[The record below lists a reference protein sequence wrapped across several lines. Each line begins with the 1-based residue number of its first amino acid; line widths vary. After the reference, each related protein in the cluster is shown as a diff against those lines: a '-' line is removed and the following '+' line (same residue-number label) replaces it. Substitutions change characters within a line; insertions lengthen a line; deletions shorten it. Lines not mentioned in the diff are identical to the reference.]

1 MSILAKIFTLFRGTA
16 TEAGQ
21 AVVDKNAIRILDQ
34 EMRDSTTE
42 LAKSKEAL
50 TQVMAQRQLSANR
63 GSALLAKRKEYE
75 GYVQGALAKGDE
87 GLAREV
93 AVKLSDV
100 ERDLQAEANNVQG
113 LDTSIASLKTAIR
126 NTETQLTRLKQQIN
140 TVKATEAVQ
149 RAQSAVAARHSG
161 ANSKIGTA
169 LDSLERIKQRQE
181 ENTARMEAAQQ
192 LEHETG
198 DGDLQAR
205 LANAGLVNDP
215 SNVDG
220 ILERLRGPQTA
231 QIIDAS
237 STTPDQQKL
246 LAAESLFGERKQ

>member
-16 TEAGQ
+16 NEAGQ

-34 EMRDSTTE
+34 ELRDSTSE
-42 LAKSKEAL
+42 LAKSKQEL
-50 TQVMAQRQLSANR
+50 TKVMAQRQLAANR
-63 GSALLAKRKEYE
+63 GSALLDKRREYE

-93 AVKLSDV
+93 ATKLSDV
-100 ERDLQAEANNVQG
+100 ERDLQAEAENVQS
-113 LDTSIASLKTAIR
+113 LDSSIGSLKTAIR
-126 NTETQLTRLKQQIN
+126 STETQLTRLKQQID

-149 RAQSAVAARHSG
+149 RAQSAVSARHSG

-181 ENTARMEAAQQ
+181 EQGARFEAAHQ
-192 LEHETG
+192 LEQETG
-198 DGDLQAR
+198 DGDLKSR
-205 LANAGLVNDP
+205 LAQAGLVHDA

-220 ILERLRGPQTA
+220 ILERFRKPQDAIVLDGPA
-231 QIIDAS
+231 SADA
-237 STTPDQQKL
+237 QKL
-246 LAAESLFGERKQ
+246 LAAESLFDKRK

>member
-16 TEAGQ
+16 NEAGQ

-34 EMRDSTTE
+34 EMRDSTSE

-50 TQVMAQRQLSANR
+50 TKVMAQRQLSANR

-87 GLAREV
+87 NLAREV
-93 AVKLSDV
+93 AEKLSEV
-100 ERDLQAEANNVQG
+100 ERDLQGEAGNVQG
-113 LDTSIASLKTAIR
+113 LDTSISSLKNAIR
-126 NTETQLTRLKQQIN
+126 STETQLTRLKQQIN

-169 LDSLERIKQRQE
+169 LDSLERIKQRQAE
-181 ENTARMEAAQQ
+181 RGLKLDATQVAEGETLDAS
-192 LEHETG
+192 LE
-198 DGDLQAR
+198 AR
-205 LANAGLVNDP
+205 LRRAGIIAEEDRAEAVL
-215 SNVDG
+215 S
-220 ILERLRGPQTA
+220 RLKDRQ
-231 QIIDAS
+231 D
-237 STTPDQQKL
+237 
-246 LAAESLFGERKQ
+246 E

>member
-1 MSILAKIFTLFRGTA
+1 MSILAKIFTLLRGTT

-34 EMRDSTTE
+34 ELRDSTTE

-50 TQVMAQRQLSANR
+50 TSVMAQRQLSANR

-87 GLAREV
+87 NLAREV

-100 ERDLQAEANNVQG
+100 ERDLQGEATNVQG
-113 LDTSIASLKTAIR
+113 LDTSITSLKTAIR

-149 RAQSAVAARHSG
+149 RAQSAVSARHSG

-181 ENTARMEAAQQ
+181 EQSARMEAAQQ
-192 LEHETG
+192 LEYEAG

-220 ILERLRGPQTA
+220 ILERLRGPQRA
-231 QIIDAS
+231 VIIDAS
-237 STTPDQQKL
+237 TETPEQQKL
-246 LAAESLFGERKQ
+246 LAAESLFGDRK

>member
-1 MSILAKIFTLFRGTA
+1 MSILSKIFTLFRGTA

-34 EMRDSTTE
+34 ELRDSTTE
-42 LAKSKEAL
+42 LAKSKGEL
-50 TQVMAQRQLSANR
+50 TKVMAQRQLAANR
-63 GSALLAKRKEYE
+63 GTALLAKRKEYE
-75 GYVQGALAKGDE
+75 GYVQGALGKGDE
-87 GLAREV
+87 SLAREV

-100 ERDLQAEANNVQG
+100 ERDLQAEATNVQQM
-113 LDTSIASLKTAIR
+113 DNSIGSLKTAIR
-126 NTETQLTRLKQQIN
+126 STETQLTRLKQQID

-149 RAQSAVAARHSG
+149 RAQSAVSARHSG

-181 ENTARMEAAQQ
+181 EQGARFEAAQQ
-192 LEHETG
+192 LEHEAG

-205 LANAGLVNDP
+205 LAQAGLVNDA

-220 ILERLRGPQTA
+220 ILERFRSPQA
-231 QIIDAS
+231 AVLVDES
-237 STTPDQQKL
+237 SAEGKQKL
-246 LAAESLFGERKQ
+246 LAAESLFSERK

>member
-34 EMRDSTTE
+34 ELRDSTTE

-87 GLAREV
+87 NLAREV
-93 AVKLSDV
+93 ALKLSDV
-100 ERDLQAEANNVQG
+100 ERDLQGEATNVQG
-113 LDTSIASLKTAIR
+113 LDTSITSLKTAIR

-149 RAQSAVAARHSG
+149 RAQSAVSARHSG

-169 LDSLERIKQRQE
+169 LDSLERIKLRQE
-181 ENTARMEAAQQ
+181 EQSARMEAAQQ
-192 LEHETG
+192 LEHEAG

-205 LANAGLVNDP
+205 LAHAGLVNDP

-220 ILERLRGPQTA
+220 ILERLRAPQTVVL
-231 QIIDAS
+231 IDAS
-237 STTPDQQKL
+237 VDTPEKQKL
-246 LAAESLFGERKQ
+246 LAAESLFGDRK

>member
-1 MSILAKIFTLFRGTA
+1 MSILGKILTLFRGTA
-16 TEAGQ
+16 NEAGQ

-34 EMRDSTTE
+34 ELRDSTAE
-42 LAKSKEAL
+42 LARSKEEL
-50 TQVMAQRQLSANR
+50 TKVMAQRQLSANR

-75 GYVQGALAKGDE
+75 GYVQGALGKGDE
-87 GLAREV
+87 ALAREV

-100 ERDLQAEANNVQG
+100 ERDLQAEATSVQQM
-113 LDTSIASLKTAIR
+113 DASIASLKAAIR
-126 NTETQLTRLKQQIN
+126 DTETQLARLKQQIN

-181 ENTARMEAAQQ
+181 EQGARFEAARQ
-192 LEHETG
+192 LEQETG
-198 DGDLQAR
+198 EEDLQAR
-205 LANAGLVNDP
+205 LTNAGLVNDP

-220 ILERLRGPQTA
+220 ILERFRPQRDQA
-231 QIIDAS
+231 LQDQSA
-237 STTPDQQKL
+237 TTPDQQKL
-246 LAAESLFGERKQ
+246 LAAESLFGERK

>member
-42 LAKSKEAL
+42 LGKSKEAL
-50 TQVMAQRQLSANR
+50 TRVMAQRQLSANR
-63 GSALLAKRKEYE
+63 GGALLAKRKEYE

-87 GLAREV
+87 SLAREV

-100 ERDLQAEANNVQG
+100 ERDLQSEAGNVQG
-113 LDTSIASLKTAIR
+113 LDTSITSLKTAIR

-231 QIIDAS
+231 LIIDAS
-237 STTPDQQKL
+237 ATTPDQQKL

>member
-1 MSILAKIFTLFRGTA
+1 MSILAKIFTLLRGTT

-50 TQVMAQRQLSANR
+50 THVMAQRQLSANR

-87 GLAREV
+87 NLAREV
-93 AVKLSDV
+93 AEKLSDV
-100 ERDLQAEANNVQG
+100 ERDLQAEATNVQG
-113 LDTSIASLKTAIR
+113 MDTSITALKTAIR
-126 NTETQLTRLKQQIN
+126 DTETQLTRLKQQIN

-149 RAQSAVAARHSG
+149 RAQSAVSARHSG

-181 ENTARMEAAQQ
+181 EQSARMEAAQQ
-192 LEHETG
+192 LEHESG

-220 ILERLRGPQTA
+220 ILERLRGPQRA
-231 QIIDAS
+231 VIIDAS
-237 STTPDQQKL
+237 AETPEQQKL
-246 LAAESLFGERKQ
+246 LAAESLFGDRK

>member
-1 MSILAKIFTLFRGTA
+1 MSILSKILTLFRGTA

-34 EMRDSTTE
+34 ELRDSTTE
-42 LAKSKEAL
+42 LARSKDEL
-50 TQVMAQRQLSANR
+50 TKVMAQRQLAANR
-63 GSALLAKRKEYE
+63 GSALLTKRKEYE
-75 GYVQGALAKGDE
+75 GYVQGALTKGDE
-87 GLAREV
+87 TLARDV

-100 ERDLQAEANNVQG
+100 ERDLQSEASNVQQM
-113 LDTSIASLKTAIR
+113 DASIASLKTAIR
-126 NTETQLTRLKQQIN
+126 DTETQLARLKQQIN

-181 ENTARMEAAQQ
+181 EQSARFEAAQQ
-192 LEHETG
+192 LQHESG

-205 LANAGLVNDP
+205 LASAGLVNDP

-220 ILERLRGPQTA
+220 ILERFRPQRA
-231 QIIDAS
+231 EVLSDQS
-237 STTPDQQKL
+237 PTPEQQKL
-246 LAAESLFGERKQ
+246 LAAESLFGERK

>member
-1 MSILAKIFTLFRGTA
+1 MSLFSKILTLFRGTA
-16 TEAGQ
+16 NEAGQ

-34 EMRDSTTE
+34 ELRDSTAE
-42 LAKSKEAL
+42 LSRSKEEL
-50 TQVMAQRQLSANR
+50 TKVMAQRQLAANR
-63 GSALLAKRKEYE
+63 GTALLSKRKEYE

-87 GLAREV
+87 ALAREV

-100 ERDLQAEANNVQG
+100 ERDLQGEAANVQG
-113 LDTSIASLKTAIR
+113 LDTSITSLKTAIR

-181 ENTARMEAAQQ
+181 EQSARMEAAQQ

-231 QIIDAS
+231 VIIDAS
-237 STTPDQQKL
+237 AATPDQQKL
-246 LAAESLFGERKQ
+246 LAAESLFGERK

>member
-1 MSILAKIFTLFRGTA
+1 MSILSKILTLFRGTA
-16 TEAGQ
+16 NEAGQ

-34 EMRDSTTE
+34 ELRDSTAE
-42 LAKSKEAL
+42 LARSKDEL
-50 TQVMAQRQLSANR
+50 TKVMAQRQLSANR
-63 GSALLAKRKEYE
+63 GSAMLTKRKEYE

-87 GLAREV
+87 NLAREV

-100 ERDLQAEANNVQG
+100 ERDLQSEAGNVQQM
-113 LDTSIASLKTAIR
+113 DTSIATLKTAIR
-126 NTETQLTRLKQQIN
+126 DTETQLARLKQQIN

-181 ENTARMEAAQQ
+181 EQSARFEAAQQ
-192 LEHETG
+192 LQHESG

-220 ILERLRGPQTA
+220 ILERFRPQRA
-231 QIIDAS
+231 ELLEDQSA
-237 STTPDQQKL
+237 TPEQQKL
-246 LAAESLFGERKQ
+246 LAAESLFGERK

>member
-16 TEAGQ
+16 NEAGQ

-34 EMRDSTTE
+34 EMRDSTSE

-50 TQVMAQRQLSANR
+50 TKVMAQRQLSANR

-87 GLAREV
+87 NLAREV
-93 AVKLSDV
+93 AEKLSEV
-100 ERDLQAEANNVQG
+100 ERDLQGEAGNVQG
-113 LDTSIASLKTAIR
+113 LDTSISSLKNAIR
-126 NTETQLTRLKQQIN
+126 STETQLTRLKQQIN

-181 ENTARMEAAQQ
+181 ENSARMEAAQQ
-192 LEHETG
+192 LEHESG

-205 LANAGLVNDP
+205 LANAGLVKDP

-220 ILERLRGPQTA
+220 ILERLRG
-231 QIIDAS
+231 S
-237 STTPDQQKL
+237 STGAIIEGSSTPVDQKL
-246 LAAESLFGERKQ
+246 LAAESLFGGRKQ

>member
-1 MSILAKIFTLFRGTA
+1 MSILSKILTLFRGTA

-34 EMRDSTTE
+34 ELRDSTAE
-42 LAKSKEAL
+42 LARSKDEL
-50 TQVMAQRQLSANR
+50 TKVMAQRQLSANR

-75 GYVQGALAKGDE
+75 GYVQGALGKGDE
-87 GLAREV
+87 SLAREV

-100 ERDLQAEANNVQG
+100 ERDLQAEAGSVQQM
-113 LDTSIASLKTAIR
+113 DASIASLKGAIR
-126 NTETQLTRLKQQIN
+126 DTETQLARLKQQIN

-181 ENTARMEAAQQ
+181 EQGARFEAARQ
-192 LEHETG
+192 LESETG
-198 DGDLQAR
+198 EGDLQAR

-220 ILERLRGPQTA
+220 ILERFRPQRA
-231 QIIDAS
+231 EVLEDQS
-237 STTPDQQKL
+237 PTPEQQRL
-246 LAAESLFGERKQ
+246 LAAESLFGERK

>member
-34 EMRDSTTE
+34 ELRDSTTE

-87 GLAREV
+87 NLAREV
-93 AVKLSDV
+93 ALKLSDV
-100 ERDLQAEANNVQG
+100 ERDLQGEATNVQG
-113 LDTSIASLKTAIR
+113 LDTSITSLKTAIR

-149 RAQSAVAARHSG
+149 RAQSAVSARHSG

-169 LDSLERIKQRQE
+169 LDSLERIKLRQE
-181 ENTARMEAAQQ
+181 EQSARMEAAQQ
-192 LEHETG
+192 LEHEAG
-198 DGDLQAR
+198 DGDLHAR
-205 LANAGLVNDP
+205 LAHAGLVNDP

-220 ILERLRGPQTA
+220 ILERLRGPQTVVL
-231 QIIDAS
+231 IDAS
-237 STTPDQQKL
+237 ADTPEKQKL
-246 LAAESLFGERKQ
+246 LAAESLFGDRK

>member
-16 TEAGQ
+16 NEAGQ

-34 EMRDSTTE
+34 EMRDSTSE

-50 TQVMAQRQLSANR
+50 TKVMAQRQLSANR

-87 GLAREV
+87 NLAREV
-93 AVKLSDV
+93 AEKLSDV
-100 ERDLQAEANNVQG
+100 ERDLQAEAGNVQG
-113 LDTSIASLKTAIR
+113 MDTSIASLKTAIR
-126 NTETQLTRLKQQIN
+126 STETQLTRLKQQIN

-192 LEHETG
+192 LEHESG

-205 LANAGLVNDP
+205 LASAGLVHDA

-220 ILERLRGPQTA
+220 ILERLRGPRTA
-231 QIIDAS
+231 QVIDDS
-237 STTPDQQKL
+237 SPEAEQKL
-246 LAAESLFGERKQ
+246 LAAESLFGPRKP

>member
-1 MSILAKIFTLFRGTA
+1 MSILNKILTLFRGTA
-16 TEAGQ
+16 NEAGQ

-34 EMRDSTTE
+34 ELRDSTAE
-42 LAKSKEAL
+42 LARSKNEL
-50 TQVMAQRQLSANR
+50 TKVMAQRQLSANR

-75 GYVQGALAKGDE
+75 GYVQGAMGKGDE
-87 GLAREV
+87 SLAREV
-93 AVKLSDV
+93 AVKLSEV
-100 ERDLQAEANNVQG
+100 ERDLQAEASSVQQM
-113 LDTSIASLKTAIR
+113 DASIASLKGAIR
-126 NTETQLTRLKQQIN
+126 DTETQLARLKQQIN

-181 ENTARMEAAQQ
+181 EQGARFEAARQ
-192 LEHETG
+192 LENETG
-198 DGDLQAR
+198 EGDLQAR

-220 ILERLRGPQTA
+220 ILERFRPQRA
-231 QIIDAS
+231 EVLEDQS
-237 STTPDQQKL
+237 PTPEQQRL
-246 LAAESLFGERKQ
+246 LAAESLFGERK

>member
-21 AVVDKNAIRILDQ
+21 AVVDRNAIRILDQ
-34 EMRDSTTE
+34 ELRDSTTE

-87 GLAREV
+87 NLAREV
-93 AVKLSDV
+93 ALKLSDV
-100 ERDLQAEANNVQG
+100 ERDLQGEATNVQG
-113 LDTSIASLKTAIR
+113 LDTSITSLKTAIR

-149 RAQSAVAARHSG
+149 RAQSAVSARHSG

-169 LDSLERIKQRQE
+169 LDSLERIKLRQE
-181 ENTARMEAAQQ
+181 EQSARMEAAQQ
-192 LEHETG
+192 LEHEVG

-205 LANAGLVNDP
+205 LAHAGLVNDP

-220 ILERLRGPQTA
+220 ILERLRAPQTVVL
-231 QIIDAS
+231 IDAS
-237 STTPDQQKL
+237 VDTPEKQKL
-246 LAAESLFGERKQ
+246 LAAESLFGDRK

>member
-1 MSILAKIFTLFRGTA
+1 MSILAKIFTLLRGTT

-34 EMRDSTTE
+34 ELRDSTTE

-50 TQVMAQRQLSANR
+50 TRVMAQRQLSANR

-75 GYVQGALAKGDE
+75 GYVQGALAKNDE
-87 GLAREV
+87 NLAREV

-100 ERDLQAEANNVQG
+100 ERDLQGEATNVQG
-113 LDTSIASLKTAIR
+113 LDTSITSLKTAIR

-149 RAQSAVAARHSG
+149 RAQSAVSARHSG

-181 ENTARMEAAQQ
+181 EQGARMEAAQQ

-205 LANAGLVNDP
+205 LKHAGLVNDP

-220 ILERLRGPQTA
+220 ILDRLRGPQRA
-231 QIIDAS
+231 VIIDAS
-237 STTPDQQKL
+237 VDTPEQQKL
-246 LAAESLFGERKQ
+246 LAAESLFGDRK

>member
-16 TEAGQ
+16 NEAGQ

-34 EMRDSTTE
+34 EMRDSTSE

-50 TQVMAQRQLSANR
+50 TKVMAQRQLSANR

-87 GLAREV
+87 NLAREV
-93 AVKLSDV
+93 AEKLSEV
-100 ERDLQAEANNVQG
+100 ERDLQGEAGNVQG
-113 LDTSIASLKTAIR
+113 LDTSISSLKNAIR
-126 NTETQLTRLKQQIN
+126 STETQLTRLKQQIN

-181 ENTARMEAAQQ
+181 ENSARMEAAQQ
-192 LEHETG
+192 LEHESG

-205 LANAGLVNDP
+205 LANAGLVKDP

-220 ILERLRGPQTA
+220 ILERLRG
-231 QIIDAS
+231 S
-237 STTPDQQKL
+237 STGAIIEGSSTPVDQKL
-246 LAAESLFGERKQ
+246 LAAESLFGGRKE

>member
-87 GLAREV
+87 NLAREV

-100 ERDLQAEANNVQG
+100 ERDLQAEAHNVQG

>member
-1 MSILAKIFTLFRGTA
+1 MSILSKILTLFRGTA
-16 TEAGQ
+16 NEAGQ

-34 EMRDSTTE
+34 ELRDSTTE
-42 LAKSKEAL
+42 LARSKEEL
-50 TQVMAQRQLSANR
+50 TKVMAQRQLAANR
-63 GSALLAKRKEYE
+63 GTALLSKRKEYE

-87 GLAREV
+87 ALAREV

-100 ERDLQAEANNVQG
+100 ERDLQAEAGNVQQM
-113 LDTSIASLKTAIR
+113 DSSIGSLKTAIR
-126 NTETQLTRLKQQIN
+126 STETQLARLKQQIN

-181 ENTARMEAAQQ
+181 EQGARFDAAQQ

-205 LANAGLVNDP
+205 LAGAGLVNDP

-220 ILERLRGPQTA
+220 ILERLRAPQQA
-231 QIIDAS
+231 VLVDDSQSAEK
-237 STTPDQQKL
+237 QKL
-246 LAAESLFGERKQ
+246 LAAESLFGERK

>member
-1 MSILAKIFTLFRGTA
+1 MSILSKILTLFRGTA
-16 TEAGQ
+16 TEVGQ
-21 AVVDKNAIRILDQ
+21 TVVDKNAIRILDQ
-34 EMRDSTTE
+34 ELRDSTAE
-42 LAKSKEAL
+42 LARSKDEL
-50 TQVMAQRQLSANR
+50 TKVMAQRQLAANR

-87 GLAREV
+87 NLARDV

-100 ERDLQAEANNVQG
+100 ERELQSEANNVQQM
-113 LDTSIASLKTAIR
+113 DASIASLKTAIR
-126 NTETQLTRLKQQIN
+126 DTETQLARLKQQIN

-181 ENTARMEAAQQ
+181 EQSARFEAARQ
-192 LEHETG
+192 LQHEAG

-205 LANAGLVNDP
+205 LASAGLVNDQ

-220 ILERLRGPQTA
+220 ILERFRPQRA
-231 QIIDAS
+231 EVLSGQSA
-237 STTPDQQKL
+237 TPEQQKL
-246 LAAESLFGERKQ
+246 LAAESLFGERK

>member
-16 TEAGQ
+16 NEAGQ

-34 EMRDSTTE
+34 EMRDSTSE

-50 TQVMAQRQLSANR
+50 TKVMAQRQLSANR

-87 GLAREV
+87 NLAREV
-93 AVKLSDV
+93 AEKLSEV
-100 ERDLQAEANNVQG
+100 ERDLQGEAGNVQG
-113 LDTSIASLKTAIR
+113 LDTSISSLKNAIR
-126 NTETQLTRLKQQIN
+126 STETQLTRLKQQIN

-181 ENTARMEAAQQ
+181 ENSARMEAAQQ
-192 LEHETG
+192 LEHEAG

-205 LANAGLVNDP
+205 LANAGLVKDAT
-215 SNVDG
+215 NVDG
-220 ILERLRGPQTA
+220 ILERLRGSSSGTV
-231 QIIDAS
+231 IEGS
-237 STTPDQQKL
+237 STPVDQKL
-246 LAAESLFGERKQ
+246 LAAESLFGQRKQ